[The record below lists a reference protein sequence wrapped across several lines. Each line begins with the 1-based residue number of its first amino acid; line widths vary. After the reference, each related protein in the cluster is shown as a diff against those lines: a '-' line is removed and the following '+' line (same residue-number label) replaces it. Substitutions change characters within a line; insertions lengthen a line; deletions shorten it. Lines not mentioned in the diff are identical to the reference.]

1 MSVLRTL
8 MGLLSSPGRAL
19 PAAAERRSVLPPLV
33 AATAAS
39 LLFTSLLVPRV
50 DWERV
55 AQERLEQ
62 LPEAEVAQMTPHDRE
77 EAVTQQRRMGWVL
90 GYAGAALGPAAGA
103 LAAALFLWLAFRV
116 AGAKPAFLPTLA
128 VAAWGLLPVSLGQLL
143 AIPAVL
149 RASELVPR
157 VVPQLL
163 PWNASWFLPLGAGG
177 PALAAASSVS
187 LFSLWSLFLL
197 AVGMAAIAGT
207 SRLRSLATVAALWSG
222 YVALGM
228 AAAASGA
235 A

>member
-1 MSVLRTL
+1 MSVPRTL
-8 MGLLSSPGRAL
+8 LGLLASPGRAL
-19 PAAAERRSVLPPLV
+19 TEAAERRSVLSPLL

-39 LLFTSLLVPRV
+39 LLFTSTLVPRV

-55 AQERLEQ
+55 TREKLDQA
-62 LPEAEVAQMTPHDRE
+62 PEAEVAQMTPHDRE

-103 LAAALFLWLAFRV
+103 LAAAVLLWLGFRV
-116 AGAKPAFLPTLA
+116 AGARPAFPPTLA
-128 VAAWGLLPVSLGQLL
+128 VAAWGLLPVWLGQLL

-149 RASELVPR
+149 RAGDLVPR

-163 PWNASWFLPLGAGG
+163 PWNASWLLPLGARG
-177 PALAAASSVS
+177 PVLAAASSVS

-197 AVGMAAIAGT
+197 AAGMAAVAGT
-207 SRLRSLATVAALWSG
+207 SRARSAATVAALWSA

-228 AAAASGA
+228 AAAAGA
-235 A
+235 AA